1 MCRLKLAL
9 LDCFFLF
16 VFRKGLMN
24 GLAIAIIFV
33 LEIWLSDKEPLNGK
47 DDIHLYNNNINIF
60 VIQWFFVTG

>member
-1 MCRLKLAL
+1 
-9 LDCFFLF
+9 
-16 VFRKGLMN
+16 MN

-60 VIQWFFVTG
+60 RHSMVLCHWLEDINSQ